1 MRFLPAGPGA
11 LLVEMESLP
20 EVRALHAEITRRRAS
35 GWAPTLL
42 DVVPAARTILL
53 DGVEEPGVVMHD
65 IQSWSVPPI
74 PAGGGAVIEIHCRY
88 DGPDLPAVAAQWG
101 VSVPEAVRIHASLEH
116 EVAFCGFAPGFAY
129 ITGISHSRQVARRDS
144 PRTAVPAGSV
154 ALGGLYT
161 GIYPQVSPGGWQ
173 VIGHT
178 GAVMWD
184 LSRNPPSLLQAGD
197 KVRFI
202 DVTS

>member
-1 MRFLPAGPGA
+1 VRFLPAGPGA

-20 EVRALHAEITRRRAS
+20 EVQALHAEITRRRAG
-35 GWAPTLL
+35 GWAPALL

-74 PAGGGAVIEIHCRY
+74 PAGGGAVIEIHCQY

-161 GIYPQVSPGGWQ
+161 GIYPKVSPGGWQ

-184 LSRNPPSLLQAGD
+184 LGRNPPSLLQAGD
-197 KVRFI
+197 RVRFI